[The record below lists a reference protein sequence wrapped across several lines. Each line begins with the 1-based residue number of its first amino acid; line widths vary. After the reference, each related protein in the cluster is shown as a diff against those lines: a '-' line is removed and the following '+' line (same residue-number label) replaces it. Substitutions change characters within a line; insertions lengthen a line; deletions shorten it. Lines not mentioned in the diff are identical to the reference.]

1 VDAVATFEKLISKQQ
16 NYPRALYTLGET
28 YWKLGKKGD
37 AHYSLGLHYKNKRD
51 FKNAIF
57 HLKKALE
64 NINEPYKEAQ
74 IKELLKE
81 NTKKKSESEKDD
93 GNKAQKN

>member
-1 VDAVATFEKLISKQQ
+1 MI
-16 NYPRALYTLGET
+16 
-28 YWKLGKKGD
+28 
-37 AHYSLGLHYKNKRD
+37 
-51 FKNAIF
+51 KNAIF

-64 NINEPYKEAQ
+64 NINEPYKEAK

-81 NTKKKSESEKDD
+81 ITKKKSESEKDD